1 MALIDPKLRQ
11 AFTGISGILVTPFD
25 DQDRIAPQ
33 RLKAIIDR
41 AVNAGVHILVAN
53 GNTGEFY
60 GLTTAEAEQMVHA
73 VAEQIGGRVPLLAG
87 VGRGISDACALAKA
101 SRAAGATALM
111 LHQPPDPFVSPRG
124 VVAYVER
131 VAEAGGGLP
140 LMLYLRNDGIGL
152 DTIETLCKVQGVAG
166 VKWASPTP
174 LRLAEAIRRFSPD
187 IVWVGGLA
195 ETWAPPLCA
204 VGARG
209 FTSGLI
215 NVWPE
220 HSVAIHAA
228 LEAGDYPRANELIGV
243 MQDFEEIRAEEQNGT
258 NVTAVKAAL
267 QLMGEDCGPTRPP
280 SAWPLT
286 DAQMDRLRKLLN
298 SWKSFG
304 SRSEGTAKRQA
315 TA

>member
-1 MALIDPKLRQ
+1 MTTIDAILRKAL
-11 AFTGISGILVTPFD
+11 TGISGILVTPFD
-25 DQDRIAPQ
+25 SNDEVAPL
-33 RLKAIIDR
+33 RLKPIVDR
-41 AVNAGVHILVAN
+41 AIQAGVHVLVAN

-60 GLTTAEAEQMVHA
+60 GLTTAEAERMVHA
-73 VAEQIGGRVPLLAG
+73 AAEHVAGRAPLLGG
-87 VGRGISDACALAKA
+87 VGRSIRDACALARA
-101 SRAAGATALM
+101 SKQAGASALM
-111 LHQPPDPFVSPRG
+111 VHQPPDPFVSPRG
-124 VVAYVER
+124 VVAYVQR
-131 VAEAGGGLP
+131 IAEAGQGLP

-152 DTIETLCKVQGVAG
+152 DTIEKLCNVPGVAG
-166 VKWASPTP
+166 VKWACPTP
-174 LRLAEAIRRFSPD
+174 LRLAEAIRRGDPG

-228 LEAGDYPRANELIGV
+228 LEAGDYLRANKLIDAMNV
-243 MQDFEEIRAEEQNGT
+243 FEEIRAEEQNGT

-267 QLMGEDCGPTRPP
+267 QLMGQDCGPTRPP

-286 DAQMDRLRKLLN
+286 DRQMVALRRLLD
-298 SWKSFG
+298 SWGLVKDTPPQE
-304 SRSEGTAKRQA
+304 RRAV
-315 TA
+315 